1 MANQTDLVAI
11 LDGTC
16 SVISRNI
23 FDITK
28 QLSTVHVSLFNVCY
42 IIISICCL
50 YKIHYHFVQQIA
62 YTPFAKQVDNSTKKV
77 FFNEYPS
84 TDSYGINMC
93 TLLREFKW
101 YNIVLITEHKLL
113 EVQYN
118 RHTLTCLYIMAI

>member
-1 MANQTDLVAI
+1 MYA
-11 LDGTC
+11 
-16 SVISRNI
+16 
-23 FDITK
+23 
-28 QLSTVHVSLFNVCY
+28 

-50 YKIHYHFVQQIA
+50 YKFHYHFVQQIA

-118 RHTLTCLYIMAI
+118 RHTLKNVSLYYGNIVFSRHKV